1 MRMQRTGILKDAAIA
16 LLLGAILFGLGSL
29 RSNAA
34 QKARR
39 SASARRQA
47 AIPELNTIDQLKE
60 AFERD
65 AGKVRMVALLSPT

>member
-1 MRMQRTGILKDAAIA
+1 MRKERAGSLKLATIT
-16 LLLGAILFGLGSL
+16 LLLGAVLFGLDPSTSSG
-29 RSNAA
+29 A
-34 QKARR
+34 QKSRR

-47 AIPELNTIDQLKE
+47 AIPELLSTDQLKE

>member
-1 MRMQRTGILKDAAIA
+1 MRMQRTGILKDVAIT
-16 LLLGAILFGLGSL
+16 LLLGVILFGLGSL

-34 QKARR
+34 QKPRR

-47 AIPELNTIDQLKE
+47 VIPELNTIDQLKE

-65 AGKVRMVALLSPT
+65 AGKVRLVALLSPT